1 MTEIA
6 RRILVHGRVQGVG
19 YRYWALGLARR
30 WAVRGWVRNRQDG
43 SVEILCIGA
52 PAAVD
57 GFIDHCQLGP
67 PTARVTE
74 VVTLPALDDGSVGF
88 ESRATV

>member
-6 RRILVHGRVQGVG
+6 RRILVQGRVQGVG
-19 YRYWALGLARR
+19 YRYWALSLARR
-30 WAVRGWVRNRQDG
+30 WAVRGWVRNRHDG

-52 PAAVD
+52 PHAVE
-57 GFIDHCQLGP
+57 GFAEQCQIGP
-67 PTARVTE
+67 PAARVTE
-74 VVTLPALDDGSVGF
+74 VVTFPALDDGSAGF